1 MQHVVRAPEILL
13 NGAGLT
19 ILHFQNA
26 MSFGVET
33 IKLAGAMLYT
43 AAGI

>member
-1 MQHVVRAPEILL
+1 MLLGLQKILL
-13 NGAGLT
+13 NGVGLM

-26 MSFGVET
+26 MSFGVEG